1 MTIKS
6 IWLRRIHKWVGLAI
20 GLQFV
25 LWAIS
30 GTAMALLDMETV
42 AGGPRPQAI
51 QSALAGEASGWPTIV
66 RQLNSET
73 IEGLRLRTLIDRP
86 VVEVRTARSTRMFDA
101 RTGVR
106 VTIDA
111 EAARAIA
118 RSNHPNRTSPGPAKL
133 LTRPSLP
140 IRDHEPPIWQVD
152 FADKD
157 ASTYYVSATTG
168 AVLERRNDT
177 WRWWDFFWML
187 HNMDYSD
194 RTSFNHPLII
204 TAGVAMAWL
213 AVTGFWL
220 LFRTMWR
227 HDLSWIRDLNMARHP

>member
-6 IWLRRIHKWVGLAI
+6 IWLRRIHKWIGLAI

-25 LWAIS
+25 IWAIS
-30 GTAMALLDMETV
+30 GAAMALLDMETV
-42 AGGPRPQAI
+42 AGGSRPQAI
-51 QSALAGEASGWPTIV
+51 HSALPGEASGWQAIV
-66 RQLNSET
+66 RQLDGAT
-73 IEGLRLRTLIDRP
+73 IQGLRLKTLLDRP
-86 VVEVRTARSTRMFDA
+86 VVEVRTARSTHMFEA
-101 RTGVR
+101 RTGAR
-106 VTIDA
+106 LTIDA
-111 EAARAIA
+111 AAARAIA
-118 RSNHPNRTSPGPAKL
+118 QSNHPSGASPGAAKL
-133 LTRPSLP
+133 LTERSLP

-152 FADKD
+152 FADDD

-194 RTSFNHPLII
+194 RSSFNHPLII

-227 HDLSWIRDLNMARHP
+227 HDFAWFGRRQVR